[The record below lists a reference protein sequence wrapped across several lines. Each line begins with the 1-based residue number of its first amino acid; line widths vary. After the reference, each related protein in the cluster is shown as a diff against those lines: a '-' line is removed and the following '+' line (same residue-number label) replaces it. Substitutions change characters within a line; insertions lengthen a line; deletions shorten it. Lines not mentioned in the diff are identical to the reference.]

1 MVVQRDDVEAVIE
14 GREGAL
20 IDGRPYRTRG
30 FARAAESYH
39 SQVVAAH
46 KGHGRVEIPL
56 PVLNGNGHK
65 PHFTEAELVVDPWA
79 TPSGIIDPRPPDAP
93 SEA

>member
-1 MVVQRDDVEAVIE
+1 MV
-14 GREGAL
+14 L
-20 IDGRPYRTRG
+20 
-30 FARAAESYH
+30 
-39 SQVVAAH
+39 AAH

-65 PHFTEAELVVDPWA
+65 PHFTEAELVVDPWS
-79 TPSGIIDPRPPDAP
+79 TPSGVIDPRPPDSP